1 MKFYNTVK
9 YYVKKWGLKL
19 LGLDHLKYV
28 RVFPHRENRPPVI
41 LIMDVLNTSNDKS
54 EIYEV
59 AKDNFQGHT
68 VTRID
73 RRDPAEVNINLVEDT
88 SFPYSE
94 TDALGVAGA
103 TLGKYYEPEYTRM
116 EFSKVTDNLE
126 ETEDAPNDV

>member
-1 MKFYNTVK
+1 MKFYNTLK
-9 YYVKKWGLKL
+9 YYVKKWGLKI

-28 RVFPHRENRPPVI
+28 RVFPHRENRPAVI
-41 LIMDVLNTSNDKS
+41 LIMDVLKTSNEKS

-68 VTRID
+68 VTRVD
-73 RRDPAEVNINLVEDT
+73 RRDPGELFFHSNKQI
-88 SFPYSE
+88 PYSE

-103 TLGKYYEPEYTRM
+103 TLGKYYEPEFTRM